1 MVVRTSS
8 KQQRLSS
15 NGDGLGLVPQGCT
28 SGGIQSLQHNH
39 GGAGLGQ
46 DKDLEAERGGG
57 ERVGNWN
64 RVFGLQWG
72 GKTGGP
78 GGTLPPS
85 SPERKAA
92 QGLPHN
98 YASAYACASN
108 VVRGLDR
115 RCCGTVT
122 ACWEKHACKR
132 GETPRPAHT
141 LRRGPVGLWTQALW
155 RGKNRGAENR
165 IFSPSFLFGC
175 SLVGACN
182 AALRQEARRRMSA
195 KVALA
200 IMMDSSRG
208 PVSPS
213 GAH

>member
-1 MVVRTSS
+1 MCGCACVCVGGAGAVAHLGPLPFQAEERLVVRTSS

-15 NGDGLGLVPQGCT
+15 NGDGLGLVTQGCT

-57 ERVGNWN
+57 CEVWSW
-64 RVFGLQWG
+64 GLLWG

-78 GGTLPPS
+78 AGGTLPPS

-115 RCCGTVT
+115 RCCGTAAV
-122 ACWEKHACKR
+122 CWEKHACKR
-132 GETPRPAHT
+132 GETPRPATT
-141 LRRGPVGLWTQALW
+141 LTCQCPLWTT
-155 RGKNRGAENR
+155 
-165 IFSPSFLFGC
+165 
-175 SLVGACN
+175 
-182 AALRQEARRRMSA
+182 RM
-195 KVALA
+195 
-200 IMMDSSRG
+200 
-208 PVSPS
+208 
-213 GAH
+213 